1 MPNSLQQD
9 LRLCLRSDVVI
20 EDFGDRS
27 LIFLCDSLQLIE
39 INAVTRRLIAWIESR
54 TPISC
59 MLDSLASEWDLTRT
73 ETSEMVWS
81 ALDRLEGQ
89 RILRRIVTLR
99 SERTESMKEI
109 KYLMRPEISFRQEDA
124 DGGILFNKVTEAIE
138 IINPSAVEIWLAL
151 ASPKT
156 EPELVN
162 HMCALFDGV
171 DRDEVT
177 RDVAEFIN
185 LLLTKGY
192 IGIVEN
198 QA

>member
-1 MPNSLQQD
+1 MSRFSKED
-9 LRLCLRSDVVI
+9 LCYCLCDDVAI
-20 EDFGDRS
+20 EEFGDRS

-39 INAVTRRLIAWIESR
+39 INAVARRLIAWIESR

-59 MLDSLASEWDLTRT
+59 MLDCLVSEWDLTRT

-89 RILRRIVTLR
+89 RILRRMVTLR
-99 SERTESMKEI
+99 AERTESMKDI
-109 KYLMRPEISFRQEDA
+109 KYLMKPEISFRQEDA
-124 DGGILFNKVTEAIE
+124 DGGILFNKETEAIE

-156 EPELVN
+156 ESDLIN
-162 HMCALFDGV
+162 HMCALFDGA
-171 DRDEVT
+171 DRDEIT
-177 RDVAEFIN
+177 RDVAEFIH